1 MLKPRRGKKYLTIE
15 DVAAALGVHRA
26 TVWRYIIRG
35 QLEALQ
41 PGNRAYLITRKAL
54 KEFQDKA
61 DKS

>member
-1 MLKPRRGKKYLTIE
+1 MGKAKLDLLTVE
-15 DVAAALGVHRA
+15 DVAAELGVHRA

-54 KEFQDKA
+54 KAFQDRA
-61 DKS
+61 GNS